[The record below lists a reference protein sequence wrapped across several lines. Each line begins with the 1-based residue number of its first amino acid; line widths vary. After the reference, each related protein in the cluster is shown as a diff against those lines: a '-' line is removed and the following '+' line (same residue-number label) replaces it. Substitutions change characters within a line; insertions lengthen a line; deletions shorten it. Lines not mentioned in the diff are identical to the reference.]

1 MDRLI
6 LAEEAGIRVDKF
18 LAEALGVSRTMAE
31 SLLENG
37 DILVNGKAVRKR
49 YLLRQGDRMRGE
61 IPEPSVRELKPEV
74 MDLEVLYEDE
84 DILVLNKPRGIV
96 VHPAPGNYEGTLV
109 LGLLG
114 YNARLSVLNGEY
126 RPGIVHRIDKDTS
139 GLLIVAKN
147 NQAHQALGEQFK
159 AHSIERKYIALVLG
173 EMEEDSGEI
182 RLPLGRDPKNRIRIA
197 VVRDGKDAV
206 THYRV
211 LERFQGYTL
220 VECSLETGRTHQIRV
235 HMAWLKH
242 PVAGDPLYGRKTKEI
257 PLEGQY
263 LHAGTLGV
271 RHPSTGKWMEWES
284 PLPPYFIGKL
294 RELRGAL

>member
-1 MDRLI
+1 MDRLV
-6 LAEEAGIRVDKF
+6 LGEEAGIRADKF

-31 SLLENG
+31 SLLANG
-37 DILVNGKAVRKR
+37 DILVNGKPVRKR
-49 YLLRQGDRMRGE
+49 YLLRQGDRIRGE
-61 IPEPSVRELKPEV
+61 IPEPSVKEMKPEV

-109 LGLLG
+109 HGLLG

-147 NQAHQALGEQFK
+147 NQAHQSLGEQFK

-197 VVRDGKDAV
+197 VVRDGKEAV

-235 HMAWLKH
+235 HMAWLQH
-242 PVAGDPLYGRKTKEI
+242 PVAGDPLYGRKTREI
-257 PLEGQY
+257 PLDGQY
-263 LHAGTLGV
+263 LHARSLGV
-271 RHPSTGKWMEWES
+271 HHPATGAWMVWDS
-284 PLPPYFIGKL
+284 PLPPYFEEKL
-294 RELRGAL
+294 RELRGA

>member
-109 LGLLG
+109 HGLLG

-271 RHPSTGKWMEWES
+271 RHPSTGKWMEWKS